1 VLRLIACS
9 RHSAAKLTSSSCQA
23 TINLSFESKMLL
35 SCHGMVPSTTMPF
48 YLLPMYPDHPPPSPP
63 RGGGEGRGEVGHA
76 QSCDGGRLDRAAILV
91 AAKQSSGKRR
101 AVGPGLLR
109 RRCLLAMTSFGR
121 FRLSETRS
129 KRKPAAVDSR
139 KMRREAPHPP
149 ALRAQRLRRRRRR
162 RARPRAIRVSPAG
175 SAASG

>member
-1 VLRLIACS
+1 KLERFRFRWNRSLRAEPY
-9 RHSAAKLTSSSCQA
+9 SATR
-23 TINLSFESKMLL
+23 
-35 SCHGMVPSTTMPF
+35 V
-48 YLLPMYPDHPPPSPP
+48 PPSPR
-63 RGGGEGRGEVGHA
+63 RGAERAGVRWGDA
-76 QSCDGGRLDRAAILV
+76 QSCDGGHLDRAAIFV

-109 RRCLLAMTSFGR
+109 RLCLLAMTSFGR

-162 RARPRAIRVSPAG
+162 RAR
-175 SAASG
+175 